1 MPLRIAAMAC
11 SRTPKW
17 RFRPYGVADHI
28 AVEIESGPNES
39 APLTGVLLDSARS
52 EGPPHS
58 SGRVSERAWM
68 ASAEAFRVAI
78 PLGSASHVGSPV
90 SQPSG
95 KWPDYRRSKSCL
107 AAGFASSE
115 QTEIAFTRQ

>member
-1 MPLRIAAMAC
+1 KIRNVPPYGRVGPCRAMPLRIAAMAC

-39 APLTGVLLDSARS
+39 ALLTGVLLDSARS
-52 EGPPHS
+52 EEPPHS
-58 SGRVSERAWM
+58 SGRVSARAWM

-95 KWPDYRRSKSCL
+95 NWPEYRRSKS
-107 AAGFASSE
+107 
-115 QTEIAFTRQ
+115 